1 MADVG
6 EPEDIANVCA
16 FLLSDDA
23 RWVTGITID
32 VDGGHHLRAGPDFT
46 SFIEPALGADALI
59 AKAPPLG
66 S

>member
-1 MADVG
+1 MR
-6 EPEDIANVCA
+6 
-16 FLLSDDA
+16 FLLSDEA
-23 RWVTGITID
+23 RWVTGITIN

-46 SFIEPALGADALI
+46 SFIEPAIGADALI